1 MAEGSRAVAALLFH
15 VVVFGQRWNSGAGA
29 AQLPVLL
36 EDDLGAPVVL
46 LDLAVNLNHPA
57 LQLLHIAHAL
67 QVTGKDHNGEWTEPV
82 VVAQVQKMDSTRAL
96 LHPYDCARDALDLA
110 HMFPRFRKGKAI
122 GPGQAPEQHGSD

>member
-15 VVVFGQRWNSGAGA
+15 VVVFGQRRNSGAGA
-29 AQLPVLL
+29 AQLPVFF

-82 VVAQVQKMDSTRAL
+82 VVAEVQKMNSPRAL
-96 LHPYDCARDALDLA
+96 LDSYDSARYALDLS
-110 HMFPRFRKGKAI
+110 HMFPRFAKGKTVR
-122 GPGQAPEQHGSD
+122 PR